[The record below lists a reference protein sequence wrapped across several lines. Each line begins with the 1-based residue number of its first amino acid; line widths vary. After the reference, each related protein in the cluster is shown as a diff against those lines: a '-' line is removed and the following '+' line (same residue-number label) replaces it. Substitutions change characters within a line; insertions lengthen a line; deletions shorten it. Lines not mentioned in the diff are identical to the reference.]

1 MRLLIPLI
9 LVVTTA
15 CSPVF
20 KLNTRQG
27 NMIDDEKLQQVETGM
42 TREQVHYLMGSP
54 LVQDDFSPGR
64 WDYVVYFR
72 TGAGEEYRR
81 TVSMYFDGDLL
92 QRIDDS
98 NPPKMVGDE
107 ETAEPDDLTPDNLP

>member
-20 KLNTRQG
+20 KLSTRQG
-27 NMIDDEKLQQVETGM
+27 NMIDDDKLAQVNVGM
-42 TREQVHYLMGSP
+42 TQEQVHYLMGSP
-54 LVQDDFSPGR
+54 LIHDEFEPNR
-64 WDYVVYFR
+64 WDYAVYFR
-72 TGAGEEYRR
+72 TGDGEEFRR
-81 TVSMYFDGDLL
+81 TVSLYFDGDTL

-98 NPPKMVGDE
+98 KPPQKAE
-107 ETAEPDDLTPDNLP
+107 EDAVQPEELTPDDQP